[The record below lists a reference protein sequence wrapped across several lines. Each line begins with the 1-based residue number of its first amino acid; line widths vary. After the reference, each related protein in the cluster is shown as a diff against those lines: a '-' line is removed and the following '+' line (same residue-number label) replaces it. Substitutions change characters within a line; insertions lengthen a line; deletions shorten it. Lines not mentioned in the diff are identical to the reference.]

1 MGRGRNRDQ
10 RSSRGRDEFE
20 EREELDERVVDI
32 KRVAKVV
39 RGGRRFSFRVVVVV
53 GDNEGKVGIGVG
65 KARGVPEAIRK
76 AMDRAKR
83 NMIEVPVVGT
93 TVPHQTISTYGGAK
107 VLLKPA
113 SPGTGVIAG
122 GAVRAVVEAA
132 GYRDILTKSLG
143 SANQLNV
150 VWATFKGLQTLK
162 RPEGEALHRD
172 QPLSSV
178 MPFWRRGNGR

>member
-1 MGRGRNRDQ
+1 MGRGRGQ
-10 RSSRGRDEFE
+10 RGARGRQGFE
-20 EREELDERVVDI
+20 ERDELDERVVDI
-32 KRVAKVV
+32 NRVAKVV
-39 RGGRRFSFRVVVVV
+39 KGGRRFSFRVVVVV
-53 GDNEGKVGIGVG
+53 GDNEGKVGVGVG
-65 KARGVPEAIRK
+65 KARGVPDAIRK

-83 NMIEVPVVGT
+83 SMVEVPIVGT
-93 TVPHQTISTYGGAK
+93 SIPHELISQHGGAR

-150 VWATFKGLQTLK
+150 VLATLKGLQSLK
-162 RPEGEALHRD
+162 RPEEVAMRRGK
-172 QPLSSV
+172 PLSSV
-178 MPFWRRGNGR
+178 SPFWRRGDGR